1 MTSTPG
7 EVAARYAA
15 RADRFEAVIADAPA
29 DRWSSPS
36 PCEDWRAVD
45 VVQHVLD
52 MHAAMLRPMER
63 TLSDA
68 RAVDADPLAAFRS
81 ARRDLTEILADETSS
96 QTEVPTP
103 VGSMTLA
110 EHIDQVASEDLV
122 IHGWDLARATGQEH
136 ELDPEEVERMWP
148 AAQQMDERL
157 RTPGAFG
164 PGIVVFGPVVEVPDE
179 APVADRLLGL
189 LGRDPYWTAG

>member
-1 MTSTPG
+1 MTSTPA

-15 RADRFEAVIADAPA
+15 RADRFQAVIEGAPD

-52 MHAAMLRPMER
+52 MHAAMLRPLER

-68 RAVDADPLAAFRS
+68 PAVDADPLAAFRS
-81 ARRDLTEILADETSS
+81 ARHDLAEILADDTIS
-96 QTEVPTP
+96 QSDVPTP
-103 VGSMTLA
+103 MGSMTLA

-122 IHGWDLARATGQEH
+122 IHGWDLAKATGQEH
-136 ELDPEEVERMWP
+136 QLDPEEVERMWP
-148 AAQQMDERL
+148 AAQQMDERM

-164 PGIVVFGPVVEVPDE
+164 PDIVVFGPVVEVPDE
-179 APVADRLLGL
+179 APVSDRLLGL
-189 LGRDPYWTAG
+189 LGRDPHWTAG

>member
-1 MTSTPG
+1 MT
-7 EVAARYAA
+7 
-15 RADRFEAVIADAPA
+15 DAPA
-29 DRWSSPS
+29 
-36 PCEDWRAVD
+36 VD
-45 VVQHVLD
+45 V
-52 MHAAMLRPMER
+52 
-63 TLSDA
+63 
-68 RAVDADPLAAFRS
+68 DPLAAFRS
-81 ARRDLTEILADETSS
+81 ARRDLAEILADDTIS
-96 QTEVPTP
+96 QSDVPTP

-148 AAQQMDERL
+148 AAQQMDERM

-164 PGIVVFGPVVEVPDE
+164 PGIVVFGPLVEVPAD